1 MTSAVPAEFTY
12 AAYHR
17 PIHGGHDPTPVK
29 QLSQKAQH
37 TVTQVPESP
46 SVSQR
51 IIPDRVSQKDS
62 ESIVQD
68 SLNYRPPAPAR
79 PRTSLLGF
87 LEQSVPLE
95 NIQLVTG
102 SHKEQEVV
110 FASAQSPADHSPAA
124 QSLAAQTPVIAQSS
138 IEAPTLVRSAP
149 ERHTFEK
156 DSIQLPPSKQLHS
169 QNKAAPAYLGI
180 DQLPTASQQP
190 TVTAIQTQAHSSAYA
205 EPDDDDEE
213 EIQECIS
220 VRSQPV
226 VPPAKPNSPAG
237 VPFISPR
244 ANPIYSATRLNH
256 SAPSDINVPTF
267 SSPTTSNMPP
277 KASSVKAAK
286 PASQA
291 RKPATTTSKKSSTS
305 APPVPELV
313 NQGETS
319 AVAILRQRKAG
330 GTSQTN
336 TTKQASQTLSQAVSR
351 GGTSQKTSARP
362 PQAATNKP
370 ATKPGPEP
378 STKQLSRRT
387 EVPETSDEFELSP
400 DPDASDQ
407 GADVRRPVIEK
418 SKTTKTNKTTAASIP
433 PSKGVKSKSKKQAAK
448 VADSD
453 EDDDDEDYSAPK
465 TNKSRAGAS
474 TRAST
479 RAQTQKVN
487 KHGEIKVST
496 QRTTEN
502 DTMRVE
508 KRASRKPVSSDREEP
523 GEFEESVTHINSGG
537 ATESRLA
544 TRAPPA
550 EPPAAEEAKA
560 RRRTQRET
568 QLFEAISS
576 PDR

>member
-1 MTSAVPAEFTY
+1 MASAVPAEFTC

-46 SVSQR
+46 SISQR
-51 IIPDRVSQKDS
+51 TVPDRISHKDS

-68 SLNYRPPAPAR
+68 SLNYHPTAPAR
-79 PRTSLLGF
+79 PSTSLFDF
-87 LEQSVPLE
+87 LEESVPLE
-95 NIQLVTG
+95 NNQLVPG

-110 FASAQSPADHSPAA
+110 FASVQSPADHCPAA
-124 QSLAAQTPVIAQSS
+124 RSPAAQTPVIAG
-138 IEAPTLVRSAP
+138 APSLVRSPP
-149 ERHTFEK
+149 ESHTFEE
-156 DSIQLPPSKQLHS
+156 DSIPLPPSEQLHS
-169 QNKAAPAYLGI
+169 QDKAAPAYLGL

-190 TVTAIQTQAHSSAYA
+190 TVAAIQTQAHSSAYA
-205 EPDDDDEE
+205 EPDDDDDEE

-237 VPFISPR
+237 VPSISPG
-244 ANPIYSATRLNH
+244 ANPIYSATRPNH
-256 SAPSDINVPTF
+256 SAPSDLNVPTY
-267 SSPTTSNMPP
+267 SSSDTSNMPP

-291 RKPATTTSKKSSTS
+291 RKPATTTSKKSFKS

-330 GTSQTN
+330 EISQTN
-336 TTKQASQTLSQAVSR
+336 TTKQASQAVSQPVSR
-351 GGTSQKTSARP
+351 GGTSQKTSVRSS
-362 PQAATNKP
+362 QAATNKP
-370 ATKPGPEP
+370 ATKLVPKLP
-378 STKQLSRRT
+378 TKQTSRKIEAPGAR
-387 EVPETSDEFELSP
+387 DEFGLSP
-400 DPDASDQ
+400 DPDAADQ
-407 GADVRRPVIEK
+407 GADVQRPVTQK
-418 SKTTKTNKTTAASIP
+418 SKTAKADRTTAVSIP
-433 PSKGVKSKSKKQAAK
+433 PSKGGKSKSNKQAAK

-453 EDDDDEDYSAPK
+453 EDDDDEDYSAPR
-465 TNKSRAGAS
+465 TTKSRAGAT
-474 TRAST
+474 TRVST
-479 RAQTQKVN
+479 RAQTQKAN
-487 KHGEIKVST
+487 KPGEINVST
-496 QRTTEN
+496 QRTTAN

-508 KRASRKPVSSDREEP
+508 KRTSRKSVSPDREELE
-523 GEFEESVTHINSGG
+523 EFENSVTHINSDG
-537 ATESRLA
+537 ATGPRLV

-550 EPPAAEEAKA
+550 EPPAGGEAKA

-568 QLFEAISS
+568 ELFEAISS